1 MREKIA
7 EKWRQFTYP
16 VTSKIPRLSRPWRVV
31 RNLVC
36 IVIAVCLIWLL
47 SGGNA
52 LTAEWA
58 FRRAETRALVGPSE
72 ILLRENVDG
81 TANIVGKTQNGYVL
95 WQGAKYSGL
104 LAGWHSREMA
114 YQERQEY
121 VTFSV
126 AKPGWGAAFDAEY
139 VDLLLFCDDPAVSR
153 GEAEITI
160 AATGNLNGRPY
171 DFNKTYTAEFLPAA
185 EGVLSGRIEA
195 ETEDADSW
203 SGMLERN
210 RLGDIYDSTCPVTIR
225 LYDESGEL
233 LLEKS
238 IEYRYLRSN

>member
-7 EKWRQFTYP
+7 EKLRHFTYP
-16 VTSKIPRLSRPWRVV
+16 IVSRIPRLSRPWKVV

-36 IVIAVCLIWLL
+36 IVLAVYLIWLFL
-47 SGGNA
+47 GGNA

-58 FRRAETRALVGPSE
+58 FRRAEARAMVGPSE
-72 ILLRENVDG
+72 ILLERREGDVVTFTG
-81 TANIVGKTQNGYVL
+81 RTECGYFI
-95 WQGAKYSGL
+95 GSFCKYGNPL
-104 LAGWHSREMA
+104 RGWYTRDNF
-114 YQERQEY
+114 YVERQED

-126 AKPGWGAAFDAEY
+126 AKPDWGAAFDAEY
-139 VDLLLFCDDPAVSR
+139 VDLLLLCDDPAVSR
-153 GEAEITI
+153 GEAEITV
-160 AATGNLNGRPY
+160 AGTGSLNGRPY

-203 SGMLERN
+203 SGMLERH

-225 LYDESGEL
+225 LYGESGAL

-238 IEYRYLRSN
+238 VDYRYSRDL